1 MTITLTPTLIL
12 ILILTRCL
20 PLSSHDTYPYPYT
33 VLTLILTRFLSLSLH
48 GSYPYP
54 YTVFTHYGI
63 QVMIDHANEEQDVRD
78 LSNFLALLLRGAEVS
93 TGASFIHS
101 FIHS

>member
-1 MTITLTPTLIL
+1 MTLTLIL
-12 ILILTRCL
+12 IHTRFL
-20 PLSSHDTYPYPYT
+20 PLSLHDSYSYPYT
-33 VLTLILTRFLSLSLH
+33 VLTH
-48 GSYPYP
+48 
-54 YTVFTHYGI
+54 HGI

-101 FIHS
+101 FIRRSDLVFIIDIMLCFALFCSVTFLHFYSL